1 MNALE
6 AIGIDTSVAPE
17 GYDENDTS
25 NPYGRD
31 SVTVNPVSELLL
43 LAADYYD
50 AYADTTTVYRK
61 DQINSALLGHADGA
75 LRTWAEFAEEDTF
88 VNILRDP

>member
-1 MNALE
+1 MKKRLLSMLLICSLVLTLLPVPAFAETGRTPSDISEMNALE

-43 LAADYYD
+43 LQGTYNPDL
-50 AYADTTTVYRK
+50 
-61 DQINSALLGHADGA
+61 SS
-75 LRTWAEFAEEDTF
+75 
-88 VNILRDP
+88 